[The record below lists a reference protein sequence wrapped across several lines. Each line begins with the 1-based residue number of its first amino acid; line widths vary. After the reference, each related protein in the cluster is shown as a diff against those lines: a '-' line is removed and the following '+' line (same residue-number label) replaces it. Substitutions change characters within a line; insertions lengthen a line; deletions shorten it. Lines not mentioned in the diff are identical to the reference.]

1 VPKFTAKVL
10 SRDEGWALVIDATE
24 PLGSWVEDVAQR
36 VFYLLSLPEGWD
48 SYGARRVNPDAI
60 TEGLR
65 LLGEAMSADED
76 IQLPDLTPGPN
87 GEVQLGWYRGGT
99 TLEIDISDLGNATAY
114 FHDEATGTEWE
125 LNLAQIRQRLPHLV
139 KQYFSV

>member
-1 VPKFTAKVL
+1 VPKFTARVL
-10 SRDEGWALVIDATE
+10 SGDEGWALVIDATE

-60 TEGLR
+60 TEALR
-65 LLGEAMSADED
+65 LLGEAMSAGQD

-87 GEVQLGWYRGGT
+87 GEIQLDWHRDGT
-99 TLEIDISDLGNATAY
+99 ILEVDISDPTSATVF
-114 FHDEATGTEWE
+114 FHDEATGAEWE
-125 LNLAQIRQRLPHLV
+125 SNLAEIRRRLPHLI
-139 KQYFSV
+139 KQHFSM